1 MKISNY
7 VEPELQMFRKLCN
20 FTPQEM
26 DYFNMKARDKTN
38 VQIAIDLCISE
49 SSVSNLSKKVKSKMK
64 RVEKSLQK

>member
-38 VQIAIDLCISE
+38 VQIAID
-49 SSVSNLSKKVKSKMK
+49 
-64 RVEKSLQK
+64 